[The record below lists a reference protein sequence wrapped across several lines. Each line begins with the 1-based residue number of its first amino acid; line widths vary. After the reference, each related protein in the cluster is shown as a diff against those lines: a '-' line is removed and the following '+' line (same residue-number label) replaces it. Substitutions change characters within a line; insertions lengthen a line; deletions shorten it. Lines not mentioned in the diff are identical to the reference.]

1 MRDLVSIKGGKDG
14 VRMQLDEAAEW
25 PLVLDALRSHLDQGG
40 SFFAG
45 ARLLVDVGDRSL
57 SEQQLA
63 DVLSLMQQHGLQ
75 PEALAA
81 TARESRNAARAAGLH
96 ARVAQPVLSAAPE
109 AAQHSEATLLIR
121 TVRSGQVV
129 RHPGHITLI
138 GDVNAG
144 AEVIA
149 GGSVIVWGRLR
160 GLVHAGAMGN
170 DDTVICALELRP
182 TQLRIASCIAR
193 TPEDSKKQA
202 SVPEV
207 ARIDSGHI
215 IVEAWEFYRR

>member
-1 MRDLVSIKGGKDG
+1 
-14 VRMQLDEAAEW
+14 
-25 PLVLDALRSHLDQGG
+25 
-40 SFFAG
+40 
-45 ARLLVDVGDRSL
+45 VGDRAL

-63 DVLSLMQQHGLQ
+63 DVLLLMQQHGLQ

-96 ARVAQPVLSAAPE
+96 ARVAQSPVMTTQE
-109 AAQHSEATLLIR
+109 TAQHSEATLLVR

-129 RHPGHITLI
+129 RHPGHITLL

-170 DDTVICALELRP
+170 DDALICALELRP

-193 TPEDSKKQA
+193 TPEDNKKQA

-207 ARIDSGHI
+207 ARIESGHI